1 MLTKKMLKSKIKIG
15 ISLRITEASNY
26 TEKRDSLSHD
36 WAQFLEEIDIVPILI
51 PNTISN
57 INEFLENL
65 DLDGLILSG
74 GDNIGDDQ
82 KRDQTENKIIN
93 FGLSNKLP
101 IFGVCRGM
109 QMLNVFFNGTIDE
122 SSNPN
127 HVRNTHSLEINNQKF
142 SDFLNNTIEV
152 NSFHNNV
159 INKSDL
165 GKDLVPFA
173 MSSIDQTVEGFVHK
187 NYPIVGVMWHPERLK
202 NSQNKEILRKVF
214 HEKGFWD

>member
-1 MLTKKMLKSKIKIG
+1 MLKSKIKIG

-109 QMLNVFFNGTIDE
+109 QMLNIFFNGTIDE

-127 HVRNTHSLEINNQKF
+127 HVRSTHSLEINNQKF

-202 NSQNKEILRKVF
+202 NSQSKEILRKVF
-214 HEKGFWD
+214 HEKDFWV

>member
-1 MLTKKMLKSKIKIG
+1 MLKSKIKIG

-93 FGLSNKLP
+93 FVLSNKLP

-202 NSQNKEILRKVF
+202 NSQSKEILRKVF
-214 HEKGFWD
+214 HEEGFWD

>member
-1 MLTKKMLKSKIKIG
+1 MLKSKIKIG

-93 FGLSNKLP
+93 FGLIL
-101 IFGVCRGM
+101 
-109 QMLNVFFNGTIDE
+109 LN
-122 SSNPN
+122 
-127 HVRNTHSLEINNQKF
+127 
-142 SDFLNNTIEV
+142 SD
-152 NSFHNNV
+152 
-159 INKSDL
+159 
-165 GKDLVPFA
+165 
-173 MSSIDQTVEGFVHK
+173 
-187 NYPIVGVMWHPERLK
+187 NYLK
-202 NSQNKEILRKVF
+202 
-214 HEKGFWD
+214 

>member
-1 MLTKKMLKSKIKIG
+1 MLKSKIKIG

-82 KRDQTENKIIN
+82 KRDQTENKIID

-109 QMLNVFFNGTIDE
+109 QMLNVFFNGTINE

-202 NSQNKEILRKVF
+202 NSQSKEILRKVF

>member
-1 MLTKKMLKSKIKIG
+1 MLKSKIKIG

-202 NSQNKEILRKVF
+202 NSQSKEILRKVF

>member
-1 MLTKKMLKSKIKIG
+1 MLKSKIKIG

-173 MSSIDQTVEGFVHK
+173 MSNIDQTVEGFVHK

-202 NSQNKEILRKVF
+202 NSQSKEILRKVF
-214 HEKGFWD
+214 YEKGFWD

>member
-1 MLTKKMLKSKIKIG
+1 MLKSKIKIG

-109 QMLNVFFNGTIDE
+109 QMLNIFFNGTIDE

-127 HVRNTHSLEINNQKF
+127 HVRSTHSLEINNQKF

-173 MSSIDQTVEGFVHK
+173 MSNIAQTVEGFVHK